1 MLYSVSKKFP
11 SHFFDFSP
19 QAPTE
24 RGTGPFEST
33 RIFLA
38 ECSGQPELARDRS
51 DRLQRNVTEVGEQ
64 DSFLAKKKHMS
75 ATPRAD
81 KFSHCLSRVIW
92 VT

>member
-24 RGTGPFEST
+24 RGTDPFEST

-81 KFSHCLSRVIW
+81 KFSHCLPRLI
-92 VT
+92 